1 MFQRVYTNID
11 FDKLVRHLERLTRS
25 PQAVASRFQPASARK
40 LSCPSPSLKERKL
53 TRRQSTQAKC
63 ITRIPPH
70 RLRRSLLHDLG
81 QRGKLNRA
89 RASAWSPGSAGPGS
103 NPCGDSRID
112 QQETRV
118 WISRKWLQQSP
129 APGGAMRPTDGA
141 SQRTGCRRIA
151 ESIVTIAAA
160 KMVEAS
166 KAAPLKCD
174 WTRMN
179 DPSTPPVR
187 PKHIRWS

>member
-103 NPCGDSRID
+103 NPAA
-112 QQETRV
+112 TRV
-118 WISRKWLQQSP
+118 SVRRKWLQQSP
-129 APGGAMRPTDGA
+129 APRRAMRPTDGA
-141 SQRTGCRRIA
+141 SQRQVTA
-151 ESIVTIAAA
+151 ES
-160 KMVEAS
+160 
-166 KAAPLKCD
+166 
-174 WTRMN
+174 
-179 DPSTPPVR
+179 
-187 PKHIRWS
+187 PKVS

>member
-103 NPCGDSRID
+103 NPGNSRID
-112 QQETRV
+112 PQEVAPTIAGPSTSNAANGR
-118 WISRKWLQQSP
+118 RKS
-129 APGGAMRPTDGA
+129 A
-141 SQRTGCRRIA
+141 TGYRRIA
-151 ESIVTIAAA
+151 EGIVTIAAA